1 MKWADGLPS
10 PQGGLTSARRLYP
23 VCTIFLVGAH
33 SVRPRNAISNGFRPF
48 LAQTPVALRPFLV
61 QAPVALRANNVRP
74 YDYTFADGLH
84 GGVNERRK
92 SGHEK
97 KDVPF

>member
-1 MKWADGLPS
+1 M
-10 PQGGLTSARRLYP
+10 
-23 VCTIFLVGAH
+23 
-33 SVRPRNAISNGFRPF
+33 RPRTAISNGFRPF
-48 LAQTPVALRPFLV
+48 LAQIPVALRPFLAQTPVALRPVLAQTPVALRPFLVQAPVALRPFLV

-84 GGVNERRK
+84 GGMNERRK

>member
-1 MKWADGLPS
+1 M
-10 PQGGLTSARRLYP
+10 
-23 VCTIFLVGAH
+23 
-33 SVRPRNAISNGFRPF
+33 RPRNAISNGFRPFLAQIPVALRPF

-74 YDYTFADGLH
+74 YDYTFADGLY
-84 GGVNERRK
+84 GGVSERRK

>member
-1 MKWADGLPS
+1 MRWADGLPS

-48 LAQTPVALRPFLV
+48 LV